1 MEEWPEKKLLLKE
14 ENKQTHLV
22 FAKRHVGDSPNI
34 WKKVLWSDET
44 KIYFL
49 GHQGKRYVWLKP
61 NTSHHPKNTTH
72 VFHHWGLENWSELK
86 E

>member
-14 ENKQTHLV
+14 KNKQTRLV
-22 FAKRHVGDSPNI
+22 ITKRHVGDSPNI

-44 KIYFL
+44 NRVF
-49 GHQGKRYVWLKP
+49 GHQDKRYVWRKP
-61 NTSHHPKNTTH
+61 IISHHHENTIPH
-72 VFHHWGLENWSELK
+72 VFHRQGLGNWSELK